1 MNLKFPLLSSTGVL
15 VIICTILI
23 GSSTKI
29 KTPKNYVQLY
39 DSVYISI
46 YEETNSHYR
55 QFLNDIKGKVPDSTY
70 FSRLPDTSMWV
81 DAFDVDFHDH
91 WKNDYFN
98 KARYDAYPVV
108 NIDMDDINHYLAW
121 KTEKWNNHQST
132 QVQFRLPTENEW
144 RRAVRVFP
152 GKPWPW
158 LNDSHFKVEKNKIIP
173 MANLYHYSYSAGNTI
188 YSDDDAMYP
197 IRVKFYEPNSL
208 GLYHIIGN
216 VAELTSDSTIKG
228 GSWNNTLEE
237 SGVHLTQ
244 EFELPHPCVGFRP
257 VVEVIQ

>member
-1 MNLKFPLLSSTGVL
+1 MNRKFPLLLSSGVL
-15 VIICTILI
+15 GILFIIIL
-23 GSSTKI
+23 GSSTKS

-39 DSVYISI
+39 DSVYISNF
-46 YEETNSHYR
+46 EETNSQYR
-55 QFLNDIKGKVPDSTY
+55 HFLNDIKGKVSDSVY
-70 FSRLPDTSMWV
+70 HARLPDTSMWV
-81 DAFDVDFHDH
+81 EAFDVDFHDF
-91 WKNDYFN
+91 WKDNYFR
-98 KARYDAYPVV
+98 KARYDEYPVV
-108 NIDMDDINHYLAW
+108 NIDIDDINHYLAW

-158 LNDSHFKVEKNKIIP
+158 ADNRYFKEEKGKVIP
-173 MANLYHYSYSAGNTI
+173 LANLYHYSYSAGNTI
-188 YSDDDAMYP
+188 YSSDDAMYP
-197 IRVKFYEPNSL
+197 IRVKYYEPNAL

-216 VAELTSDSTIKG
+216 VAELTSDSTVKG